1 MGDMAQWFAENWF
14 DLLSSVGI
22 VFAAYTIHVD
32 AKARRIANF
41 LTITS
46 NYRQTWQEC
55 FRNQYLVRVLDVSVD
70 VAKEPVTVFEELFV
84 SLVIAQMS
92 SAYYAAQGDLMIK
105 LEGSGQD
112 MAQFLSLPI
121 PQAVWT
127 KTKRLQNQDF
137 VAFIDSSL
145 KQS

>member
-1 MGDMAQWFAENWF
+1 MAQWFAENWF
-14 DLLSSVGI
+14 DLLGSLGI
-22 VFAAYTIHVD
+22 LFAAYTIHVD

-46 NYRQTWQEC
+46 NYRETWQEC
-55 FRNQYLVRVLDVSVD
+55 FRHQYLVRVLDASVD
-70 VAKEPVTVFEELFV
+70 VKKDPVTPLEELFV
-84 SLVIAQMS
+84 GLVIAQMS

-121 PQAVWT
+121 PQAVWR
-127 KTKRLQNQDF
+127 KAKPLQNHDF
-137 VAFIDSSL
+137 AAFIESSL